1 MYTPTH
7 FAETDPT
14 ILRDAIRQI
23 RAGELIT
30 YGADGLE
37 ASFVPLLISD
47 DAATVTGHLAKAN
60 GQWRR
65 ADLSVPALLMWVG
78 PDAYVSPN
86 FYPSKMEDGRVVPPG
101 TSQPSRPRDLVLHHE
116 DEWKRHHVGSLTD
129 LHERRLTSP
138 WSVDDAPTDFI
149 DGMVKAIV
157 GMEIR
162 LISLVGKWKLSQN
175 RPQADVAGVIAG
187 LERYGAGSHE
197 AQVAEQM
204 AEVAVASWPP
214 RRRLNHAVLSSRRAG
229 WESSRCIP
237 TTGRGTCPAG
247 RHQGGKGLK
256 SGGHLAG
263 GAYADGLAAID
274 DPDLAL

>member
-65 ADLSVPALLMWVG
+65 ADLSVPALLTWVG

-86 FYPSKMEDGRVVPPG
+86 FYPSTMEDGRVVPTWNFTAVQAKG
-101 TSQPSRPRDLVLHHE
+101 TLVLHHE

-162 LISLVGKWKLSQN
+162 LTSLVGKWKLSQN

-204 AEVAVASWPP
+204 AEVAVASV
-214 RRRLNHAVLSSRRAG
+214 AAS
-229 WESSRCIP
+229 
-237 TTGRGTCPAG
+237 
-247 RHQGGKGLK
+247 
-256 SGGHLAG
+256 
-263 GAYADGLAAID
+263 ADD
-274 DPDLAL
+274 